1 MTEVVEKPDIMLLST
16 GVDAFI
22 RTDLELLQK
31 HFRVASVLWKG
42 SYSLLRTA
50 RGIGRARLVFS
61 WFAGDHSAVAAL
73 LACVRGRPSVL
84 VSGGGDVA
92 AMPEIGYGAMSRGIR
107 WRTPAKIALGFS
119 SLVLAFSDFSKEEIS
134 RAHPPRVLRT
144 LYLGIDT
151 RRFAPAT
158 VKENIVL
165 TVGQVSDGNVK
176 RKGFDAFS
184 EAARRLPQF
193 SFIIAGKRL
202 DDSFDRLKST
212 APPNLQLTGY
222 IPDGELANLYSK
234 CKVYVQASAHEGFCV
249 ALAEA
254 MSSGC
259 IPVVTDRGALP
270 EVAGEVGMKFPY
282 GDVDLLAEG
291 INRAMEMPASEG
303 AMARE
308 RVIRKFDLGRRE
320 EGLRTAIGQLLESG

>member
-1 MTEVVEKPDIMLLST
+1 MIEEVGKPDVLFLST

-31 HFRVASVLWKG
+31 HFRVAPLVWKG
-42 SYSLLRTA
+42 RSSALSTA
-50 RGIGRARLVFS
+50 RSICRARLVFS
-61 WFAGDHSAVAAL
+61 WFAGDHSAVAAV
-73 LACVRGRPSVL
+73 LACVRRRPSVL

-107 WRTPAKIALGFS
+107 WRTPTKIALGFS
-119 SLVLAFSDFSKEEIS
+119 SLVLAFSDFSKAEIS
-134 RAHPPRVLRT
+134 RAHPPRELRT

-158 VKENIVL
+158 VKEDIVL

-176 RKGFDAFS
+176 RKGFDTFLES
-184 EAARRLPQF
+184 ARRLPRF
-193 SFIIAGKRL
+193 NFVLAGKRL
-202 DDSFDRLKST
+202 DDSFERLKSA
-212 APPNLQLTGY
+212 APPNLQLAGY
-222 IPDGELANLYSK
+222 LSDSELADLYSK

-259 IPVVTDRGALP
+259 IPIATDRGALP
-270 EVAGEVGMKFPY
+270 EVAGDVGMRFSY
-282 GDVDLLAEG
+282 GDVDALAEG

-303 AMARE
+303 AKARE
-308 RVIRKFDLGRRE
+308 RVIGNFSLERRA
-320 EGLRTAIGQLLESG
+320 EGLNKVIGQLLESG